1 MALHRVLARL
11 TTFTPKLADTI
22 KKLVILEFVRYTK
35 GYTIF
40 DPRYKIIK
48 VFQRKTKFYLLTV
61 VTKNKPAINS
71 SKNSHTL
78 LVTFQSR
85 TEGTVV

>member
-40 DPRYKIIK
+40 DPR
-48 VFQRKTKFYLLTV
+48 
-61 VTKNKPAINS
+61 
-71 SKNSHTL
+71 
-78 LVTFQSR
+78 
-85 TEGTVV
+85 